1 MISKEGDEM
10 KRQELLVHLKRMLE
24 TTYFHYEWQLYWEE
38 AWPYIE
44 LKFQLVLLNQQIK
57 PITVLFYDVERVKI
71 VEGDY
76 LYAAAVD
83 YNKGIEI
90 GEVNAIIHYLRQL
103 LAGARVQFLESSS
116 TDFSLSWN
124 EQTFQQILQGMK
136 SSHRYNEQRL
146 LFPKVE

>member
-1 MISKEGDEM
+1 M
-10 KRQELLVHLKRMLE
+10 KHQELLEHLKRILG
-24 TTYFHYEWQLYWEE
+24 TTYFHYAWQLYWEE

-44 LKFQLVLLNQQIK
+44 LKFQLVLPNQQIK
-57 PITVLFYDVERVKI
+57 PVTVLFYDLERVKI

-76 LYAAAVD
+76 LYAAAI
-83 YNKGIEI
+83 NNHTGIAI

-116 TDFSLSWN
+116 TDFSLSWS
-124 EQTFQQILQGMK
+124 EQTFQQIRQGLK

-146 LFPKVE
+146 LFPRVD